1 MARILFDHDEITG
14 TRTWYESDGAGGFRL
29 VTEAD
34 CEPVLD
40 GNKQLQSGSG
50 RDYWKGDV
58 RKEASIPNVI
68 LMKWLV
74 EDGIQ
79 YWTPEGQSRIVKK
92 LNDPEWRYLKCADV
106 MVG

>member
-1 MARILFDHDEITG
+1 MDRRIFDRDDDTG
-14 TRTWYESDGAGGFRL
+14 TSTYFESTDDGGFKL
-29 VTEAD
+29 TTVGD

-40 GNKQLQSGSG
+40 ANKYLSAGSG

-74 EDGIQ
+74 EDGIK
-79 YWTPEGQSRIVKK
+79 YWTPEGHERIVKK
-92 LNDPEWRYLKCADV
+92 LNDPDWRYLKCANV
-106 MVG
+106 IM